1 MQKSKLFYLHFYDFG
16 LTEWAF
22 SLRVYFFE
30 DDDIDAGETT
40 AMLCWTEHHR
50 EALFVIIRLWA
61 DGAVEFDM
69 LLDEASRTH
78 IIHVQ

>member
-1 MQKSKLFYLHFYDFG
+1 MIGFRLFFSSIAIFLLELSRSFFDLMQKSKLFYLHFYDFG

-40 AMLCWTEHHR
+40 AMLC
-50 EALFVIIRLWA
+50 
-61 DGAVEFDM
+61 
-69 LLDEASRTH
+69 
-78 IIHVQ
+78 